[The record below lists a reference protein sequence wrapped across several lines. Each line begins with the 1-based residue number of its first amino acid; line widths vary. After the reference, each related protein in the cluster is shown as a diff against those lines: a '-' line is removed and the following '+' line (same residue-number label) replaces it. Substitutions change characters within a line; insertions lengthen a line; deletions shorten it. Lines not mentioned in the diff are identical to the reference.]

1 MDLNQGFQG
10 CNCKNWEVSRS
21 IEGACAKI
29 KKIRTKLKFIKLPI
43 KNPKFKGYNRRHV
56 ILF

>member
-1 MDLNQGFQG
+1 VQKALKLMDLNQGFQG

-29 KKIRTKLKFIKLPI
+29 KKNKDQIKV
-43 KNPKFKGYNRRHV
+43 Y
-56 ILF
+56 

>member
-21 IEGACAKI
+21 IECACAKI
-29 KKIRTKLKFIKLPI
+29 KKNKDQIKV
-43 KNPKFKGYNRRHV
+43 Y
-56 ILF
+56 